1 MSEHDISRAHGVLL
15 YAFVFSCVLSP
26 AKTGGAAGKGALGRE
41 KKLGG
46 GKSESGASCQSTCLP
61 SPSALLFYFGPQ
73 TACIWFLLPSCGLL
87 IPLHLLWASPLSLS
101 FACSNQEKMV
111 AEQAEIL
118 QRRTEEL
125 KQKEQLLKEQQRR
138 LAQLEIQQKKSTA

>member
-1 MSEHDISRAHGVLL
+1 M
-15 YAFVFSCVLSP
+15 
-26 AKTGGAAGKGALGRE
+26 
-41 KKLGG
+41 
-46 GKSESGASCQSTCLP
+46 
-61 SPSALLFYFGPQ
+61 
-73 TACIWFLLPSCGLL
+73 
-87 IPLHLLWASPLSLS
+87 
-101 FACSNQEKMV
+101 